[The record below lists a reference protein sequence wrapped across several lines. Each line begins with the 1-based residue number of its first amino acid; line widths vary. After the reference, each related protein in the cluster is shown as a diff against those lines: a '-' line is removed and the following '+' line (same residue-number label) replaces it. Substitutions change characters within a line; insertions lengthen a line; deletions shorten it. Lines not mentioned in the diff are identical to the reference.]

1 MSAQPT
7 CDATRPEDAALL
19 LFAHGTSD
27 GGGAAIAT
35 ALASAVRRR
44 GPFAAVGTSFAL
56 QSPSPA
62 AALAALPQRRVVVV
76 PLLATEGGVA
86 RMVLPRLLAES
97 GATDRLTV
105 LPPLGLD
112 PEVVGIAADLADSAM
127 AAAGLDPARTC
138 VLMAG
143 HGSVRRPASER
154 STTALVDALAAMGR
168 YGEVGAIYLE
178 QPPLASN
185 WSGVTGCP
193 DVVVVPFFLSGGHHE
208 EEDLPAMLRD
218 GGGSLDGR
226 TIEGRRLWLTP
237 AVGRHPRLADL
248 IRRRALAALGRN
260 MENEEGRDP
269 A

>member
-1 MSAQPT
+1 MTTPT
-7 CDATRPEDAALL
+7 PPAFDASPPGDAALL

-35 ALASAVRRR
+35 ALADELRQR
-44 GPFAAVGTSFAL
+44 GPFGAVGTSFAL

-62 AALAALPQRRVVVV
+62 EALAALPQRRVVVV

-97 GATDRLTV
+97 GDLDRLTV
-105 LPPLGLD
+105 LEPIGLD
-112 PEVVGIAADLADSAM
+112 PEVAGIAADLADSAM
-127 AAAGLDPARTC
+127 AGAGLDPARTGLL
-138 VLMAG
+138 VAG

-154 STTALVDALAAMGR
+154 STTALVDALAATRR
-168 YGEVGAIYLE
+168 YAEVAAIYLE
-178 QPPLASN
+178 QPPLASG
-185 WSGVTGCP
+185 WRTVTSRT

-218 GGGSLDGR
+218 GGGAPDGRLDGR
-226 TIEGRRLWLTP
+226 VIDGRRLWLTP

-248 IRRRALAALGRN
+248 IRRRALAALDQER
-260 MENEEGRDP
+260 
-269 A
+269 